1 MSVLSQQEIVKV
13 RKAAEESI
21 TLSNELKSSVVEAN
35 LRHLNASVKK
45 LLAKKDAK
53 IEIFVMKGK
62 AD

>member
-21 TLSNELKSSVVEAN
+21 TLSNEMKSTAVDEK

-53 IEIFVMKGK
+53 IEIFVMKGS
-62 AD
+62 D